1 MSLVKFFSR
10 GARFISNDLR
20 RRSFEKKIHP
30 DTWSKHDQILED
42 AKLRSSMDEDSS
54 NFSSDIARRGQELR
68 NKVLIRFKNKY
79 CNTRGLRI
87 LIHIPPKKV
96 SPGGYSLFSNLLES
110 IQYIGIPS
118 EGILW
123 GESTED
129 RLESFKPTVLMS
141 SDNDIYRN
149 RINWAEVERYRHKAP
164 LQVGL
169 TASIEAYGNSPLQ
182 ARLDWAKSKG
192 INFFYSFRSPEYL
205 RARKD
210 YALYF
215 LRGYSIYSIEFGANP
230 LHYYPIDTIKDL
242 PYAFLASS
250 NPDKQRRYEEW
261 LTPILSKYAGFL
273 DGPGWSNIG
282 RYAEIKHHKFL
293 YARARVGINLHIEDS
308 IDWASELN
316 ERTYI
321 LAACG
326 IPQLIDN
333 PLLLKDRFTKHA
345 MFQANS
351 PSEYKE
357 LFEFILNSPNKD
369 FKEANFALQE
379 VYDKHTTFHR
389 AENFIHQIAT
399 QLNASIN
406 LKNCL

>member
-1 MSLVKFFSR
+1 MSLAKFFSR
-10 GARFISNDLR
+10 GAKFFSNDLR

-30 DTWSKHDQILED
+30 DTWSRHDQILED
-42 AKLRSSMDEDSS
+42 AKFRSLMDGDSS
-54 NFSSDIARRGQELR
+54 NFYSDIARRGQALR
-68 NKVLIRFKNKY
+68 NEVLTRFKNKY
-79 CNTRGLRI
+79 CNTRGVRI
-87 LIHIPPKKV
+87 LIHIPPKAV
-96 SPGGYSLFSNLLES
+96 SPGGHSLFSNLLES
-110 IQYIGIPS
+110 IRYIGIPC
-118 EGILW
+118 EGLYW

-129 RLESFKPTVLMS
+129 RLESFRPTVLMS

-149 RINWAEVERYRHKAP
+149 RINWAAVERYRHKVP

-182 ARLDWAKSKG
+182 ARLDWAKSKS

-205 RARKD
+205 EARKD

-230 LHYYPIDTIKDL
+230 LHYYPIDAVKDL
-242 PYAFLASS
+242 PYTFLASS

-261 LTPILSKYAGFL
+261 LTPIISKYPGFL
-273 DGPGWSNIG
+273 DGPGWSNISQ
-282 RYAEIKHHKFL
+282 YAEVKYHKFL
-293 YARARVGINLHIEDS
+293 YARARVGINLHIDDS

-333 PLLLKDRFTKHA
+333 PLLLKNRFTKQA

-357 LFEFILNSPNKD
+357 LFEFILNSPNED
-369 FKEANFALQE
+369 FKEAYFALQE
-379 VYDKHTTFHR
+379 VYAKHTTFHR
-389 AENFIHQIAT
+389 AESFINQMAI
-399 QLNASIN
+399 LSNEGIK
-406 LKNCL
+406 L